1 VNKKF
6 ASQLKA
12 MKEREYQE
20 GLKQGMDFD
29 LLIMEIVLNNLYQYG
44 SKRFAEIE
52 AERDR
57 VLMEEVQG
65 KEPELLIAQLER
77 RLNQMR

>member
-52 AERDR
+52 AERNR

-65 KEPELLIAQLER
+65 KEPELLVAQLER

>member
-1 VNKKF
+1 MNKKF

-65 KEPELLIAQLER
+65 KEPELLVAQLER